1 MAKCKQCGKEYESKR
16 ITSSYCGPKCK
27 QEFYRNR
34 MKDVTVT
41 LVTAKET
48 KSVTVTDPE
57 QSKDKGVTN
66 PCKYCG
72 KQLDFPILE
81 CCSDCALK
89 QPTKVSPAQDGHIL
103 ASRPALEFT
112 GKLTDFEREHYK
124 SASELK
130 PGKYNPVS
138 KPGDSHYGQA

>member
-1 MAKCKQCGKEYESKR
+1 MPECKQCGKEYKSKR

-34 MKDVTVT
+34 MKDVT
-41 LVTAKET
+41 AKET
-48 KSVTVTDPE
+48 KSVTVTD
-57 QSKDKGVTN
+57 VAN

-72 KQLDFPILE
+72 KQLDFAILE

-112 GKLTDFEREHYK
+112 GKMTAFEREHYK
-124 SASELK
+124 PASELK

-138 KPGDSHYGQA
+138 KPGDDHSTGVAV

>member
-1 MAKCKQCGKEYESKR
+1 
-16 ITSSYCGPKCK
+16 
-27 QEFYRNR
+27 

-48 KSVTVTDPE
+48 KSVTV
-57 QSKDKGVTN
+57 KGVTN

-72 KQLDFPILE
+72 KQLEFAILK
-81 CCSDCALK
+81 CCYNCAIE

-112 GKLTDFEREHYK
+112 GKMTAFEREHYK
-124 SASELK
+124 SASKLK
-130 PGKYNPVS
+130 PGQYNPVS
-138 KPGDSHYGQA
+138 KPGDSHYGQR

>member
-1 MAKCKQCGKEYESKR
+1 MYNCKQCGKEYKPKR
-16 ITSSYCGPKCK
+16 NTSSYCGSNCK

-48 KSVTVTDPE
+48 KSVTVT
-57 QSKDKGVTN
+57 GVTN

-72 KQLDFPILE
+72 KQLDFAILE
-81 CCSDCALK
+81 CCYNCALK
-89 QPTKVSPAQDGHIL
+89 QPTKASPAQDGHIL
-103 ASRPALEFT
+103 ASRPSLEFT
-112 GKLTDFEREHYK
+112 GKLTDFERERYK

-130 PGKYNPVS
+130 PGQYNPVS
-138 KPGDSHYGQA
+138 KPGDSHYEQGT

>member
-1 MAKCKQCGKEYESKR
+1 MVKCKQCGKEYKSKR

-27 QEFYRNR
+27 KEFYRNR

-57 QSKDKGVTN
+57 QSKDKDVTN
-66 PCKYCG
+66 PCKYCD
-72 KQLDFPILE
+72 KQLEFAILE

-112 GKLTDFEREHYK
+112 GKLTDFERERYK
-124 SASELK
+124 PANELK

-138 KPGDSHYGQA
+138 KPGDSHYGQG

>member
-1 MAKCKQCGKEYESKR
+1 MAKCSNCGKEYESKR

-48 KSVTVTDPE
+48 KSVTVTD
-57 QSKDKGVTN
+57 VAN

-72 KQLDFPILE
+72 KQLDFAILE

-89 QPTKVSPAQDGHIL
+89 QPTKVSPARAGHIL

-124 SASELK
+124 PASELK
-130 PGKYNPVS
+130 PGQYNPVS
-138 KPGDSHYGQA
+138 KPGDNHYGQG

>member
-1 MAKCKQCGKEYESKR
+1 MNKCKQCGKEYQSKR

-34 MKDVTVT
+34 MKGVTVT

-48 KSVTVTDPE
+48 KSVTVTDI
-57 QSKDKGVTN
+57 TN
-66 PCKYCG
+66 PCVYCG
-72 KQLDFPILE
+72 KQLEFAILK
-81 CCSDCALK
+81 CCYNCALE
-89 QPTKVSPAQDGHIL
+89 QPAKVSPATDGHAL

-124 SASELK
+124 PASELK

-138 KPGDSHYGQA
+138 KPGDSHYGQT